1 MKGMDEMWDM
11 KWMQEMDRQ
20 ANQDQV
26 HMKEGWKYVGVWME
40 NG

>member
-11 KWMQEMDRQ
+11 MWMKWKGQPRSRTYERRM
-20 ANQDQV
+20 N
-26 HMKEGWKYVGVWME
+26 VGVWME